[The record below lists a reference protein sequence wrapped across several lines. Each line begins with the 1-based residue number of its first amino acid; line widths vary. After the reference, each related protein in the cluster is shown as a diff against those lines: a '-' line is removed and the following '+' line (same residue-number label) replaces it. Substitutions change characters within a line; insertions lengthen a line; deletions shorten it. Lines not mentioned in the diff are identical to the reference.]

1 MMDKQMVM
9 EWAKMLM
16 SYKFALDEISTKLT
30 ILNEELQF
38 VQHYNPIEHVKT
50 RIKSPESIVEKLQRK
65 GVEVSKEN
73 AAAHIRDIAGVRVIC
88 SFTTD
93 VYRVYEMILRQG
105 DVKVIEVKDYIKDP
119 KPNGY
124 QSLHMIIEIPVFLSD
139 RIEHVKV
146 EIQLRTIAM
155 DFWASLEHKIYYQF
169 HDDMPDSIRDQLKET
184 ADMIG
189 ALDKRMLGLK
199 EEVQRFSEDALH
211 TTTSSLALSP
221 PAPPAQSAVP
231 TPKPAPKP
239 APVAALSPKPA
250 PAQSPL

>member
-1 MMDKQMVM
+1 MMMDKQMVM

-38 VQHYNPIEHVKT
+38 IQNYNPIEHVKT
-50 RIKSPESIVEKLQRK
+50 RIKSPEGIVEKLQRK
-65 GVEVSKEN
+65 GLEVSKEN
-73 AAAHIRDIAGVRVIC
+73 AAEHIRDIAGVRVIC

-93 VYRVYEMILRQG
+93 VYRVYDMIRSQG
-105 DVKVIEVKDYIKDP
+105 DVEVIEEKDYIKNP

-124 QSLHMIIEIPVFLSD
+124 QSLHMIIRIPIFLSD
-139 RIEHVKV
+139 RTEHVTV

-169 HDDMPDSIRDQLKET
+169 HDDMPASIREQLKAT

-189 ALDKRMLGLK
+189 MLDQRMLGLK
-199 EEVQRFSEDALH
+199 EEVNKFSNASE
-211 TTTSSLALSP
+211 P
-221 PAPPAQSAVP
+221 EQ
-231 TPKPAPKP
+231 
-239 APVAALSPKPA
+239 A
-250 PAQSPL
+250 PALQMPMYPMTK

>member
-1 MMDKQMVM
+1 MMDKEMVM
-9 EWAKMLM
+9 QWAKMLM

-38 VQHYNPIEHVKT
+38 IQHYNPIEHVKT

-65 GVEVSKEN
+65 GLEVSKEN
-73 AAAHIRDIAGVRVIC
+73 AALHIRDIAGVRVIC

-93 VYRVYEMILRQG
+93 VYRVYEMIRRQG
-105 DVKVIEVKDYIKDP
+105 DVKVLEVKDYIKSP

-124 QSLHMIIEIPVFLSD
+124 QSMHLIIEIPIFLSE

-169 HDDMPDSIRDQLKET
+169 HEDMPESIREQLKET

-189 ALDKRMLGLK
+189 ALDQRMLGLK
-199 EEVQRFSEDALH
+199 EEVQRYSESTALPKASAM
-211 TTTSSLALSP
+211 TLSP
-221 PAPPAQSAVP
+221 PAPV
-231 TPKPAPKP
+231 TLK
-239 APVAALSPKPA
+239 
-250 PAQSPL
+250 

>member
-38 VQHYNPIEHVKT
+38 IQNYNPIEHVKT
-50 RIKSPESIVEKLQRK
+50 RIKSPEGIVEKLQRK
-65 GVEVSKEN
+65 GLEVSKEN
-73 AAAHIRDIAGVRVIC
+73 AAEHIRDIAGVRVIC

-93 VYRVYEMILRQG
+93 VYRVYDMIRSQG
-105 DVKVIEVKDYIKDP
+105 DVEVIEEKDYIKNP

-124 QSLHMIIEIPVFLSD
+124 QSLHMIIRIPIFLSD
-139 RIEHVKV
+139 RTEHVTV

-169 HDDMPDSIRDQLKET
+169 HDDMPASIREQLKAT

-189 ALDKRMLGLK
+189 MLDQRMLGLK
-199 EEVQRFSEDALH
+199 EEVNKFSNASE
-211 TTTSSLALSP
+211 P
-221 PAPPAQSAVP
+221 EQ
-231 TPKPAPKP
+231 
-239 APVAALSPKPA
+239 A
-250 PAQSPL
+250 PALQMPMYPMTK

>member
-16 SYKFALDEISTKLT
+16 SYKFALDEINTKLT

-38 VQHYNPIEHVKT
+38 VHNYNPIEHVKT

-65 GVEVSKEN
+65 GVDVSKEN
-73 AAAHIRDIAGVRVIC
+73 AARHIRDIAGVRVIC

-93 VYRVYEMILRQG
+93 VYRVYDMIQRQS

-124 QSLHMIIEIPVFLSD
+124 QSLHMIIEIPIFLSEG
-139 RIEHVKV
+139 IEHVSV

-169 HDDMPDSIRDQLKET
+169 HDDMPESIREQLKET

-189 ALDKRMLGLK
+189 VLDRRMLGLK
-199 EEVQRFSEDALH
+199 EEVQRFTEQVEAKQ
-211 TTTSSLALSP
+211 TSSLAMGPPSPAPALP
-221 PAPPAQSAVP
+221 PAPQ
-231 TPKPAPKP
+231 PAPSLK
-239 APVAALSPKPA
+239 
-250 PAQSPL
+250 

>member
-1 MMDKQMVM
+1 MDKEMVM
-9 EWAKMLM
+9 QWAKMLM
-16 SYKFALDEISTKLT
+16 SYKFALDEVSTKLT

-38 VQHYNPIEHVKT
+38 IQHYNPIEHVKT

-65 GVEVSKEN
+65 GLEVSREN
-73 AAAHIRDIAGVRVIC
+73 AAEHIRDIAGVRVIC

-93 VYRVYEMILRQG
+93 VYRVYDMIRSQG
-105 DVKVIEVKDYIKDP
+105 DVKVLEVKDYIRSP

-124 QSLHMIIEIPVFLSD
+124 QSLHLIIEIPVFLSD

-169 HDDMPDSIRDQLKET
+169 HEAMPTSIREQLKET

-199 EEVQRFSEDALH
+199 EEVQRYSESTFPKASAM
-211 TTTSSLALSP
+211 TLSP
-221 PAPPAQSAVP
+221 PAPVP
-231 TPKPAPKP
+231 NLK
-239 APVAALSPKPA
+239 
-250 PAQSPL
+250 

>member
-16 SYKFALDEISTKLT
+16 SYKFALDEVSTKLT

-38 VQHYNPIEHVKT
+38 IQNYNPIEHVKT
-50 RIKSPESIVEKLQRK
+50 RIKSPEGIVEKLQRK
-65 GVEVSKEN
+65 GLDVSKEN
-73 AAAHIRDIAGVRVIC
+73 AAEHIRDIAGVRVIC

-93 VYRVYEMILRQG
+93 VYRVYDMIRSQG
-105 DVKVIEVKDYIKDP
+105 DVDVLEVKDYIQNP

-124 QSLHMIIEIPVFLSD
+124 QSLHLIIQIPIFLSE
-139 RIEHVKV
+139 RTEHVKV

-169 HDDMPDSIRDQLKET
+169 HDDMPASIREQLKAT

-189 ALDKRMLGLK
+189 MLDRRMLGLK
-199 EEVQRFSEDALH
+199 EEVQKFSDSNEMDNAPLLQMPMLP
-211 TTTSSLALSP
+211 TS
-221 PAPPAQSAVP
+221 
-231 TPKPAPKP
+231 K
-239 APVAALSPKPA
+239 
-250 PAQSPL
+250 

>member
-16 SYKFALDEISTKLT
+16 SYKFALDEVSTKLT

-38 VQHYNPIEHVKT
+38 IQNYNPIEHVKT

-93 VYRVYEMILRQG
+93 VYRVYDMIRSQG
-105 DVKVIEVKDYIKDP
+105 DVKVLEVKDYIKEP

-124 QSLHMIIEIPVFLSD
+124 QSLHLIISIPIFLSD
-139 RIEHVKV
+139 RTEHVNV

-169 HDDMPDSIRDQLKET
+169 HDDMPASIREQLKAT

-189 ALDKRMLGLK
+189 MLDRRMLGLK
-199 EEVQRFSEDALH
+199 EEVQKFSD
-211 TTTSSLALSP
+211 SSEAAKTLALP
-221 PAPPAQSAVP
+221 MLP
-231 TPKPAPKP
+231 T
-239 APVAALSPKPA
+239 LS
-250 PAQSPL
+250 